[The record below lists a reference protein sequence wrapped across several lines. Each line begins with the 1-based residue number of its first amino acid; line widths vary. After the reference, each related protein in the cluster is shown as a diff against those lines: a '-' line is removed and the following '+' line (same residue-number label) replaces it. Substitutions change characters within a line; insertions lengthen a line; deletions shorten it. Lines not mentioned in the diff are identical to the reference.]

1 MSTVSSES
9 VPVPADPR
17 DRLIEE
23 AARIL
28 GEEGPSALSARRL
41 ATAAGTSTMAVYT
54 HFGSMAGVV
63 DEVATEGFRRL
74 VEHVDAVGTSED
86 ALADLRRMA
95 GAYRDNALENRHLYG
110 VMFGAISVGGFHGRG
125 PDREVA
131 AAAFDQIASGIQRA
145 MDAGVLLG
153 GDSRAVAAQ
162 FWSAL
167 HGYVML
173 ELAGMD
179 RVVEDSEHTVLWP
192 MLAHLLA
199 ALGPP
204 SR

>member
-17 DRLIEE
+17 GRLIEE

-145 MDAGVLLG
+145 MDAGVLMA

-199 ALGPP
+199 ALAPP

>member
-86 ALADLRRMA
+86 ALGDLRRMA

-145 MDAGVLLG
+145 MDVGVLLG

-199 ALGPP
+199 ALAPP
-204 SR
+204 PR

>member
-9 VPVPADPR
+9 GPVPADPR
-17 DRLIEE
+17 GRLIEE

-74 VEHVDAVGTSED
+74 VEHVDAVGTSQD
-86 ALADLRRMA
+86 ALGDLRRMA

-131 AAAFDQIASGIQRA
+131 AAAFGQIASGIQRA
-145 MDAGVLLG
+145 MDAGVLMT

-199 ALGPP
+199 ALAPP